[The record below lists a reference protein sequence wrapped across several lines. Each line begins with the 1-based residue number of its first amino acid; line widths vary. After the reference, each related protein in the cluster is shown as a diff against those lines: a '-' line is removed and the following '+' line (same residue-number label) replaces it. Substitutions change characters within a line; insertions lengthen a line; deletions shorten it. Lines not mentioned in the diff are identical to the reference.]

1 MEKERLY
8 EYKTIKSKGAK
19 IYLVKMQGEQHWKF
33 HRWDGPAIEPKN
45 KDSEYS
51 KGWYLHGIPYRED
64 DYNQLMQQR
73 EGLPWYKNPSMKN
86 LLTDYRN

>member
-1 MEKERLY
+1 MEKLY

-33 HRWDGPAIEPKN
+33 HRWDGPAIEPKT
-45 KDSEYS
+45 KDSEFS
-51 KGWYLHGIPYRED
+51 KGWYLHGIPYDEES
-64 DYNQLMQQR
+64 YNQLMQQR

-86 LLTDYRN
+86 MISDYRN